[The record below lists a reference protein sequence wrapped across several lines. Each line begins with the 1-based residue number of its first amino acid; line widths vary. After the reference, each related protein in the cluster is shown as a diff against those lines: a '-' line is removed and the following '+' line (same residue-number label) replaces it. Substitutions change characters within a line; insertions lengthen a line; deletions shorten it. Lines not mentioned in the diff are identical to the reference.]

1 MYITLTE
8 VEVKQAVSAF
18 LKTHGFAV
26 SVDAIQTKL
35 VVDKYDDGST
45 FEGVRVN
52 LDHPANRLIPP
63 TANKPVPPAPDY
75 PRAIDTKVTLEEHE
89 LLTKDRQWEGGRIV
103 YPNKIEVIKQVR
115 HRTGGGLKESK
126 DLVDKYVMEIEN

>member
-1 MYITLTE
+1 MVITLTSA
-8 VEVKQAVSAF
+8 EVKQAVANYIKAS
-18 LKTHGFAV
+18 GCAV
-26 SVDAIQTKL
+26 VETGSISVCFDNGECKA
-35 VVDKYDDGST
+35 VVD
-45 FEGVRVN
+45 
-52 LDHPANRLIPP
+52 LDQP
-63 TANKPVPPAPDY
+63 NKPVPPAPDY